1 MPFGL
6 CNAFAT
12 FQRCMLSIFSDME
25 EETIMKVFMDD
36 LTFNGKTFD
45 NCLRILKKALK
56 KCIEKGLV
64 LNWENLLNTSTSNS
78 L

>member
-6 CNAFAT
+6 CNPFAT

-25 EETIMKVFMDD
+25 ERIMKVFMYD

-64 LNWENLLNTSTSNS
+64 LNWENSLNTSTSNS